1 MLRLKRP
8 LFDMKMSF
16 VASRSFKFNGKTYER
31 YDEFPDKRTTCP
43 SRRLRQIYDRRLV
56 EDVEFL
62 IELEEASVTKV
73 EPVVITK
80 EAKSKKGAKK

>member
-16 VASRSFKFNGKTYER
+16 VASRKFKFNGKTYER
-31 YDEFPDKRTTCP
+31 YDEFPAKRTTCP
-43 SRRLRQIYDRRLV
+43 SRRLRQIYDRRQI

-62 IELEEASVTKV
+62 LEAEEASVTMVAPIDLGQNYDKDGSH
-73 EPVVITK
+73 K
-80 EAKSKKGAKK
+80 